1 MTDRIV
7 RHVATVLAVVAGLL
21 FLLAPAMARGEYG
34 VR

>member
-21 FLLAPAMARGEYG
+21 FLLGPYIARTPWT